1 MFWQI
6 VLFVIIG
13 IAGGVMGGMGMGGGT
28 LLIPLLTL
36 LGGVEQHL
44 AQSINLCAFLPM
56 SVAALIVH
64 IRNKLVDVR
73 HILIVAIPAAAASV
87 GASLLSRLVN
97 AKSLSL
103 YFGIFLGVVGVYQ
116 LVTAIIAIVK
126 KKKEDERSKPAKL

>member
-73 HILIVAIPAAAASV
+73 HIRIVAIPAAAASV

>member
-126 KKKEDERSKPAKL
+126 EKKEDERSKPAKL

>member
-1 MFWQI
+1 M
-6 VLFVIIG
+6 
-13 IAGGVMGGMGMGGGT
+13 
-28 LLIPLLTL
+28 
-36 LGGVEQHL
+36 
-44 AQSINLCAFLPM
+44 
-56 SVAALIVH
+56 
-64 IRNKLVDVR
+64 
-73 HILIVAIPAAAASV
+73 AIPAAAASV

>member
-36 LGGVEQHL
+36 LGGVEQLL

>member
-6 VLFVIIG
+6 VFFVIIG

>member
-1 MFWQI
+1 MLWQI

>member
-36 LGGVEQHL
+36 LGRVEQHL

-126 KKKEDERSKPAKL
+126 EKKENERSKPAKL

>member
-126 KKKEDERSKPAKL
+126 KKQEDERSKPAKL

>member
-1 MFWQI
+1 MFCQI

>member
-126 KKKEDERSKPAKL
+126 KKQENERSKPAKL